1 MTQIETSSSLVQGTR
16 LIMHSGKQEQ
26 NGHASNSSHLTSSSS
41 SSPLINKNISN
52 KIANP
57 MHQQRPTVVIAKP
70 TTTTDTTDFS
80 INLSSIQHAID
91 NNENQNQHLHSFSN
105 DINEA
110 DFSYKNLL
118 STKIHDQN
126 NGYNSI
132 SANSNSNNNKSD
144 ANDIKVQVY
153 YCGKSNC
160 LFGYISW

>member
-16 LIMHSGKQEQ
+16 LIMHSGKQDQ
-26 NGHASNSSHLTSSSS
+26 NGHASNSSHLTSSSN
-41 SSPLINKNISN
+41 SSPLINKNTSN

-57 MHQQRPTVVIAKP
+57 IQQQRPAVAKS
-70 TTTTDTTDFS
+70 TITTDTTDFS

-91 NNENQNQHLHSFSN
+91 NNENHNHHLHSFSN

-132 SANSNSNNNKSD
+132 SSTNNNKSD

-153 YCGKSNC
+153 YCGEQKC
-160 LFGYISW
+160 LFKLIC